1 VSLVI
6 DASMAIS
13 WLFHNQRSERTR
25 SVLRRVIADGGAVP
39 SIWRLEVAN
48 VLRTSTRRGHCTEA
62 YAVHCLQRLGRLPIT
77 VDANT
82 DRQAW
87 GATRELSRAHNLTL
101 YDAAYLELAVRL
113 RQPIVTLDL
122 ALLNAARA
130 VGVEAFGI

>member
-6 DASMAIS
+6 DASMTIA
-13 WLFHNQRSERTR
+13 WLFRSQPSERSR
-25 SVLRRVIADGGAVP
+25 SVLRRVVTEGATAP

-48 VLRTSTRRGHCTEA
+48 VLRTSVRRGHCTEE
-62 YAVHCLQRLGRLPIT
+62 YAEGCLRRLGKLRIA
-77 VDANT
+77 VDPET
-82 DRQAW
+82 DRNAW

-113 RQPIVTLDL
+113 RQPVASLDI

-130 VGVEAFGI
+130 AGLESLGS